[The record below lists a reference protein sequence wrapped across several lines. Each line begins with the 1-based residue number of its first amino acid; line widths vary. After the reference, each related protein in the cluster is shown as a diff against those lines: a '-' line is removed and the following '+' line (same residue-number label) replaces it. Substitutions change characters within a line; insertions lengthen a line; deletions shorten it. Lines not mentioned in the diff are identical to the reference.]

1 MNKVVEPSEVAQQAT
16 ALTVLDE
23 FAGNKLCA
31 AAQAPGPCIGPS
43 PGTMRLVHALA
54 LPRCNPPLAMASA
67 RPHRVL

>member
-1 MNKVVEPSEVAQQAT
+1 MNKVVEPSEAAQQAT

-31 AAQAPGPCIGPS
+31 AAQALGPC
-43 PGTMRLVHALA
+43 MRLVHALA